1 MIFRFQS
8 KLIGP
13 FGYLSKDLSHRLIPL
28 LKNCLYYM
36 DHLTM
41 GADLGERI
49 KANHLCAC
57 HIDHLTMGED
67 FSESI
72 KANQESGCSGIILH
86 CQQ

>member
-13 FGYLSKDLSHRLIPL
+13 FGSLSKDLSHRLIPL

-57 HIDHLTMGED
+57 YMVRITMGAD
-67 FSESI
+67 HVESI

-86 CQQ
+86 WQQ